1 MLVAVGNVAGTN
13 WDAWHRRFGY
23 LDYVVVAAAIAAV
36 VVAGTASEAATGPL
50 EWPGCRFP

>member
-1 MLVAVGNVAGTN
+1 MLVAVGNVAGNN

-36 VVAGTASEAATGPL
+36 VWLVL
-50 EWPGCRFP
+50 RQRRQLRH